1 MSSLTA
7 GGRLSRYNKDYY
19 AGALILAVGV
29 GAVYR
34 AWHYPMGTL
43 SHMGPG
49 YFPVIVGGALA
60 VLGLAIIGTALGKPS
75 LSGDVQADKSAGPEW
90 RGWGCIVLANLAFIV
105 LGRYGGLIPATFAIV
120 FISALG
126 DRENTFKSALVL
138 ALVMVAVC
146 VVIFAWA
153 LKLQFPLLAWG

>member
-1 MSSLTA
+1 MASLTA
-7 GGRLSRYNKDYY
+7 GGWLNRYNKDYY
-19 AGALILAVGV
+19 GGGLILAVGLGV
-29 GAVYR
+29 VYR
-34 AWHYPMGTL
+34 AWHYPLGTL

-60 VLGLAIIGTALGKPS
+60 LLGLAIVGTGLSKPRR
-75 LSGDVQADKSAGPEW
+75 VCGPQDDEATGPQW
-90 RGWGCIVLANLAFIV
+90 RGWGCIVLANVAFIV

-126 DRENTFKSALVL
+126 DRENTFKSALIL
-138 ALVMVAVC
+138 ASVMVVVC

-153 LKLQFPLLAWG
+153 LKLQFPLLTWG

>member
-1 MSSLTA
+1 MPSLTA
-7 GGRLSRYNKDYY
+7 GGWLNRYNKDYY
-19 AGALILAVGV
+19 GGGLILAVGLGV
-29 GAVYR
+29 VYR
-34 AWHYPMGTL
+34 AWHYPLGTL

-60 VLGLAIIGTALGKPS
+60 LLGLAIVGTALSKPR
-75 LSGDVQADKSAGPEW
+75 LATAEGAEQAAAPEW

-126 DRENTFKSALVL
+126 DRENTVRSALIL
-138 ALVMVAVC
+138 ALVMVVVC